1 MKIAFLFGSLNRGG
15 TETLML
21 DVCRN
26 LNNSDFEAIGIYRK
40 KGVMEQDFLSTSVKF
55 HYLPVEKN
63 KIAYFVRLRKLLIAE
78 KVTIVHAQQPLDA
91 VLAKIAMSATK
102 TKVILTVHGFDTTEK
117 NKKNKL
123 LDFILKRTNKNIY
136 VSQFQKRYYTTKYH
150 LNEKKQIVIYNGID
164 FKKIE
169 PTANEKSS
177 DLRNELHINRE
188 TLLFGMVGNFTAVR
202 DPMTVCRFL
211 KLLNQKQVDFLFV
224 FVGKKVDNEPER
236 FDECLDFC
244 KKNDLNERVRFLG
257 SRQDVPNILHQ
268 LDAFVYSSEQ
278 DTFGIAVV
286 EALAAGISVFVN
298 DWEVMKEITENG
310 NLAILYK
317 SKDEYDLL
325 DKFMLFLQS
334 KEKFQS
340 KAEGVKN
347 TVRKKYDINSY
358 LIHLK
363 EIYASL

>member
-26 LNNSDFEAIGIYRK
+26 LNNSNFEAIGIYRK
-40 KGVMEQDFLSTSVKF
+40 RGVMEQDFLSTSVKF
-55 HYLPVEKN
+55 HYLPVKKN
-63 KIAYFVRLRKLLIAE
+63 KIVYFIRLRKLLMAE

-91 VLAKIAMSATK
+91 LFAKVALMGSNIKVL
-102 TKVILTVHGFDTTEK
+102 LTVHGLDSTEK
-117 NKKNKL
+117 NKKDKL
-123 LDFILKRTNKNIY
+123 LNYILKRTDKNVF
-136 VSQFQKRYYTTKYH
+136 VSHYQKHYYTTKYH
-150 LNEKKQIVIYNGID
+150 LNDKKQAVIYNGID
-164 FKKIE
+164 FNKIE
-169 PTANEKSS
+169 QTANERYS
-177 DLRNELHINRE
+177 DLRNELHISRE
-188 TLLFGMVGNFTAVR
+188 TLLLGMVGNFTAVR
-202 DPMTVCRFL
+202 DPLTVCRFL
-211 KLLNQKQVDFLFV
+211 KLLNQKQVDFHFV
-224 FVGKKVDNEPER
+224 FVGKRIEDETER
-236 FDECLDFC
+236 YDSCIKYCDE
-244 KKNDLNERVRFLG
+244 NNLNEQVTFLG
-257 SRQDVPNILHQ
+257 VRQDVPEILKQ
-268 LDAFVYSSEQ
+268 LDAFVYSTEH

-286 EALAAGISVFVN
+286 EALAAGLPVFVN
-298 DWEVMKEITENG
+298 DWDVMKEITENG

-325 DKFMLFLQS
+325 NKFMLFLQS

-340 KAEGVKN
+340 KAEEVKN